1 MQPLLCDDTLHGR
14 GATGTKER
22 SASRNICAVKSATVR
37 TVVDIRRTRDRY
49 MVFRQDG
56 TWYITESLSPIFHQT
71 LDLVTEQG
79 TMFLLPIDKEQAESL
94 DLKNNLS
101 VELHSGGARI
111 ASPDGVVIEAK
122 KVFSLNADSQL
133 YRMR

>member
-1 MQPLLCDDTLHGR
+1 
-14 GATGTKER
+14 
-22 SASRNICAVKSATVR
+22 
-37 TVVDIRRTRDRY
+37 

-71 LDLVTEQG
+71 LDVITEQG
-79 TMFLLPIDKEQAESL
+79 TMFLLPIENEQLEAL
-94 DLKNNLS
+94 DLKNNLRL
-101 VELHSGGARI
+101 ELHSGGARI
-111 ASPDGVVIEAK
+111 ASPDGTVIDAR

>member
-1 MQPLLCDDTLHGR
+1 
-14 GATGTKER
+14 
-22 SASRNICAVKSATVR
+22 
-37 TVVDIRRTRDRY
+37 

-111 ASPDGVVIEAK
+111 ASPDGVVFEAK